1 MEKVRPLIFDP
12 EHYPEDRTYSKL
24 RTEMSKEETI
34 PVRVTHMH
42 LRTLER
48 MHTLEGKSDKKNPK
62 AFAKALEWYRKM
74 SQEEKWRFYIEAMI
88 ANQCY
93 KHVRKE
99 IKKLRK

>member
-1 MEKVRPLIFDP
+1 MEKPKFTLPR
-12 EHYPEDRTYSKL
+12 EWAKL
-24 RTEMSKEETI
+24 RKEMSKQETI

-62 AFAKALEWYRKM
+62 AFSKALEWYRKM
-74 SQEEKWRFYIEAMI
+74 SQEEKWRFYIEALI
-88 ANQCY
+88 SNSCY

-99 IKKLRK
+99 IKQLGKSKRDKDS